1 VCLTAPPPAR
11 AHASTPRLAP
21 PDGWLHSRDR
31 APHRIPRRAAGS
43 NSAPLPSWKQ
53 QRNSRRPHWQWLPAS
68 SHHWPLSQ
76 PWHAGG
82 RRAGSRPAGGIRA
95 AAAAASSS
103 TSKTANRMMGQD
115 NTLPPGPQASGMQ
128 SSGRP
133 AVRIFISSTHG
144 GPSARSSDPTDRQ
157 HRVKIPPRQNPA
169 DDRAGWSMSSHT
181 SVATRIAAPMGQTTP
196 TWCATMTS
204 LL

>member
-115 NTLPPGPQASGMQ
+115 NTLPPGPQECRVRAAQQSEFSSAAHMVGPAHAAAIQQTDSTASK
-128 SSGRP
+128 S
-133 AVRIFISSTHG
+133 
-144 GPSARSSDPTDRQ
+144 
-157 HRVKIPPRQNPA
+157 HRVKILLMMAAA
-169 DDRAGWSMSSHT
+169 DSD
-181 SVATRIAAPMGQTTP
+181 
-196 TWCATMTS
+196 C
-204 LL
+204 